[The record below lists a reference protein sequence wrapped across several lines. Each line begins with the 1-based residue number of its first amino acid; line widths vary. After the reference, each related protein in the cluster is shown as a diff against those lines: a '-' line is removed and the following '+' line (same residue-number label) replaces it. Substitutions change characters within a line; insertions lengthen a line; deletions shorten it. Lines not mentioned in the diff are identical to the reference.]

1 MDIQNV
7 YNLQQTVVQSTHRQ
21 GHELDWVIIR
31 PGEGIY
37 QSTHVSNSLES
48 DHHCVLVQFDVSVS
62 HPPHVHC
69 LVRNIR
75 GINRVAFKRDMEV
88 ELCSL
93 MNLSADQYNATLHS
107 VLDKH
112 DPAAKRKVT
121 NRVSLPWFSLVSDEL
136 QQAKRCCRQ
145 AERQARASGLVVHK
159 ELCKKAKRC
168 H

>member
-1 MDIQNV
+1 MRKFISLCRCPTALNQT
-7 YNLQQTVVQSTHRQ
+7 TVVF
-21 GHELDWVIIR
+21 W
-31 PGEGIY
+31 
-37 QSTHVSNSLES
+37 SNSTCQS
-48 DHHCVLVQFDVSVS
+48 
-62 HPPHVHC
+62 PPVHR

-75 GINRVAFKRDMEV
+75 GIDLVAFKRDLEE

-93 MNLSADQYNATLHS
+93 VNPSADQYNATLHS